1 MKKAAFTVSS
11 KTARLIGRENI
22 SNSNGALVEL
32 VKNAYDA
39 DATNVVVVFDM
50 PFSFI
55 PRKIQYNDLRD
66 VFEEEEIDKIL
77 TFYSAKNNYY
87 IKNENMT
94 SSDDEVLFNLL
105 TSRNL
110 IFVIDNGHGM
120 SDEVLTN
127 KWMNI
132 GTDDKEINSISP
144 NGRIKTGAKGIG
156 RFALDKLSRLSTL
169 YTKVGS
175 INDCLK
181 WSIDW

>member
-1 MKKAAFTVSS
+1 
-11 KTARLIGRENI
+11 
-22 SNSNGALVEL
+22 
-32 VKNAYDA
+32 
-39 DATNVVVVFDM
+39 
-50 PFSFI
+50 
-55 PRKIQYNDLRD
+55 
-66 VFEEEEIDKIL
+66 
-77 TFYSAKNNYY
+77 
-87 IKNENMT
+87 
-94 SSDDEVLFNLL
+94 
-105 TSRNL
+105 
-110 IFVIDNGHGM
+110 M

-181 WSIDW
+181 WSIDWRRFRKTRNLLKDVFATIEKEQFTYKYLLMKYLLSII